1 MTRAKERTQKLNE
14 LIVGAVLH
22 AVLAHL
28 YSRLVLWPEPLQ
40 RLKHDNLLCGWA
52 SDEHSKVSSW
62 TVSVAWKYFSTSLQ
76 RKSLSHHFEVVFNS
90 LNAFPLIASK
100 WQQLHGNGMGL
111 SHPKGNHPP
120 QDTTERK
127 RKTNTPHKDRL
138 RLWFVR
144 GDFSFREIWYSTLN
158 NNFTRCSFREKSD
171 PGRSDRESKPPRNE
185 TKNWIL
191 DLVLNRFIRR
201 NNDK

>member
-100 WQQLHGNGMGL
+100 WQQLHGNWMG
-111 SHPKGNHPP
+111 SSIRKGII
-120 QDTTERK
+120 R
-127 RKTNTPHKDRL
+127 RKTQQSANGKQTSHTKIDCDYDLFAAISHSEKFDIPLWIIILRDALSERRATPGEATARRSHQATKHKI
-138 RLWFVR
+138 
-144 GDFSFREIWYSTLN
+144 EYSTWCL
-158 NNFTRCSFREKSD
+158 T
-171 PGRSDRESKPPRNE
+171 G
-185 TKNWIL
+185 L
-191 DLVLNRFIRR
+191 
-201 NNDK
+201 